1 MKTPLLLVP
10 GHLTDAAMW
19 AHQTRHLADIAD
31 MTVADVPDSPSM
43 AGMARAVLAKAPP
56 RFALAGLSM
65 GGYIAFEIMRQ
76 APERVT
82 HLALLD
88 TMAAGNSPMHVERR
102 HKFMGMLRDGR
113 FDAVLSEFVPLLV
126 HPARM
131 QDKALMGELDAMNRR
146 VGAQTALAQQQ
157 AMLDRPDSRPD
168 MARIACPTLVL
179 CGRQDALTPLA
190 AHEEMAA
197 GIKGAKLV
205 VVEDCGHMSTMEK
218 PEAVTAVM
226 RYWLQDR
233 KD

>member
-19 AHQTRHLADIAD
+19 AHQARHLADMADISIAD
-31 MTVADVPDSPSM
+31 MTGSDSM
-43 AGMARAVLAKAPP
+43 AGLANSILAKAPQ

-65 GGYIAFEIMRQ
+65 GGYVSFEIMRQ
-76 APERVT
+76 APERVSR
-82 HLALLD
+82 LALLD
-88 TMAAGNSPMHVERR
+88 TMAAGNNPTQIERR
-102 HKFMGMLRDGR
+102 TRFMDLTRTGR
-113 FDAVLSEFVPLLV
+113 FEDVLAEFTPLLV
-126 HPARM
+126 HPARH
-131 QDKALMGELDAMNRR
+131 QDAALMDELGRMTRR
-146 VGAQTALAQQQ
+146 VGAKVALDQQQ

-168 MARIACPTLVL
+168 LAGIACPTLVL

-226 RYWLQDR
+226 RYWLQA
-233 KD
+233 